1 MTDKFKALYKKRMRD
16 GRREHGDY
24 KKFPAMCKVWLDELQ
39 DEAADIFNYTE
50 MFAHDFQRGHEIMFR
65 VSELRD
71 RLKDIAREAY
81 EIAEELK
88 KECK

>member
-1 MTDKFKALYKKRMRD
+1 
-16 GRREHGDY
+16 
-24 KKFPAMCKVWLDELQ
+24 
-39 DEAADIFNYTE
+39 
-50 MFAHDFQRGHEIMFR
+50 MFR